1 MPFGILSPYYGN
13 LWYPTAGKECGD
25 IIYNTNLRRYPI
37 LQTSAFHKKSFKKLM
52 NFNTDKELISFFS
65 KLPGLHMIPY
75 HYEHLRP
82 EDSITNIFSNR
93 SININIHDCILYF
106 NIWENGV
113 PGIIYTQTG
122 LQSSLVRKGWKR
134 TSVLKWYEKYHKG
147 DNDPDV
153 CTILEKFN
161 IKRKEVI
168 DLRNLIEANH
178 DKFSM
183 DNLNAGKVHTNE
195 TFY

>member
-1 MPFGILSPYYGN
+1 MS
-13 LWYPTAGKECGD
+13 
-25 IIYNTNLRRYPI
+25 
-37 LQTSAFHKKSFKKLM
+37 
-52 NFNTDKELISFFS
+52 FNTDKEVASFFS
-65 KLPGLHMIPY
+65 KQPGMQMMPY

-82 EDSITNIFSNR
+82 EDTLSNIVSNR
-93 SININIHDCILYF
+93 SIAINVNDCVMFF

-134 TSVLKWYEKYHKG
+134 TSVLKWYEKYVKG

-153 CTILEKFN
+153 CTTLAKFN
-161 IKRKEVI
+161 IKRNDVN
-168 DLRNLIEANH
+168 DLRSLIEANH
-178 DKFSM
+178 NKFTM
-183 DNLNAGKVHTNE
+183 DNLNAGKLHTNE